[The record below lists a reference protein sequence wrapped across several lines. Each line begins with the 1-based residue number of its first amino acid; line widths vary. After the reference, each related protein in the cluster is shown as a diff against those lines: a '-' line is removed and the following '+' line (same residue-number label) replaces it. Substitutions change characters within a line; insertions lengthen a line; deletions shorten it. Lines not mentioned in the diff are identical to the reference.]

1 LSHADTVAAFVAVLA
16 RNVQQ
21 PRTASPDE
29 IASTLWNTR
38 ATEDALRKQLAEAVG
53 IIRRYSIKDAED
65 FLARVGEGK

>member
-1 LSHADTVAAFVAVLA
+1 MESGDTF
-16 RNVQQ
+16 
-21 PRTASPDE
+21 TSPHD
-29 IASTLWNTR
+29 SWNTR